1 MTAPDLRERLEESEK
16 LMSTMSKTWEQKL
29 EETER
34 IHQVTIFS
42 FWVFWN
48 IKKKLVMFINAM
60 VITIS
65 IRWDFPESR

>member
-34 IHQVTIFS
+34 IHQVT
-42 FWVFWN
+42 
-48 IKKKLVMFINAM
+48 MFL
-60 VITIS
+60 
-65 IRWDFPESR
+65 F